1 MPVDIILLEKGT
13 LKKATHLLGL
23 GSNKNINNDGSKSL
37 WTIIRFI
44 NALRIE
50 RECSVKTS

>member
-13 LKKATHLLGL
+13 QKEATHLLAL
-23 GSNKNINNDGSKSL
+23 GSNKSINNDGSKSL

-50 RECSVKTS
+50 RESAF